1 MIIYESFD
9 KDLSINKSMNGVNW
23 AESYNEEMMKDF
35 LIEDTLV
42 SVGLNGIR
50 SSKTASCRISTSS
63 LDSINKTVFN
73 K

>member
-50 SSKTASCRISTSS
+50 SSKTASCRISTSIIIIYS
-63 LDSINKTVFN
+63 ANHSSR
-73 K
+73 